1 MLTKTAQ
8 YKQARLIGNLSINS
22 VRNKFDQL
30 KDTVMKYIHI
40 LILTEAKLDESFLI
54 SQFLMKVFS
63 TSYRFNRM
71 VYTRNYFPSKIL
83 EKHSCLNYIECLF
96 IELNFRK
103 CKWLFAFSMQ
113 RIIRHL
119 KLINIILIIQIKP
132 LTLISSTK
140 RFCSFEISTRK

>member
-63 TSYRFNRM
+63 KSYRFNRM

-96 IELNFRK
+96 IEFHFRK

>member
-30 KDTVMKYIHI
+30 KDTVMKYIHV

-63 TSYRFNRM
+63 KSYRFNRM

-96 IELNFRK
+96 IEFHFRK

>member
-63 TSYRFNRM
+63 KSYRFNRM

-96 IELNFRK
+96 IELHFRK